1 MLFIAHEIPYVLGL
15 FLDTIHWVSEVSLF
29 LPSWA
34 VAFCAGLLGPKGGTY
49 LTWGLKQQTF
59 VVSQSWRL
67 GIQDQAVGGAGFSKS
82 FTLTE
87 KFWEDE
93 YLHFKP
99 FPDLEV

>member
-1 MLFIAHEIPYVLGL
+1 MKFHMFWVC
-15 FLDTIHWVSEVSLF
+15 FWTDWVSEVSLF